1 MNTSTLFNTNSLR
14 KYFSYNQKQLNMKK
28 NNQLFLAAMMITLS
42 LSLSAFNS
50 LAQQPTPP
58 NHDDIEARR
67 IGFITKEL
75 QLTPDEAKVFWPVY
89 NKFRDELDVLR
100 KGRAS
105 ELLGAKMNFDSMTD
119 EEVSK
124 LIDNEFASR
133 QKEIDIQR
141 RYNIEFKK
149 VLPVKKV
156 ARLYRA
162 EQQFKVNLIKDM
174 PQGQGGQRPSGEQ
187 GGNHPPNK

>member
-1 MNTSTLFNTNSLR
+1 
-14 KYFSYNQKQLNMKK
+14 MKK
-28 NNQLFLAAMMITLS
+28 NNRLFLAAMIITISLFLS
-42 LSLSAFNS
+42 GFNS
-50 LAQQPTPP
+50 LAQQPPP
-58 NHDDIEARR
+58 NHDEVEARR

-89 NKFRDELDVLR
+89 NKFRDEMDALR

-105 ELLGAKMNFDSMTD
+105 ELLGAKMNFDSMTA

-133 QKEIDIQR
+133 QKEIDLQR
-141 RYNIEFKK
+141 RYNVEFKK

-174 PQGQGGQRPSGEQ
+174 PQGQGSQRPRGEQ